1 MDGLTRVAALIKRF
15 REITSGE
22 KRSEARERAHP
33 WKMNLNL
40 VSSFLCHSHTYQL
53 RSWPPQEK
61 VFIWP
66 LFLNMLR
73 TAEGE
78 GSAAV

>member
-33 WKMNLNL
+33 WKMNLTWFL
-40 VSSFLCHSHTYQL
+40 LSCVTVIHTSSEAGRPKKRFLFGH
-53 RSWPPQEK
+53 
-61 VFIWP
+61 